1 MLEQEYKTFYDFAS
15 IYIPNWKTANKNDLA
30 NAYIDNEN
38 NESLRNAYFS
48 ALMLRYWGNI
58 GRYYISS
65 KSSGFTIDECYSWL
79 IEAITYALKM
89 RKWRDPKNPLS
100 KDKNAPDKVINRCI
114 YSRRQYYYY
123 LSNLDKRKSNFNS
136 FSLDSVSNDNEIDE
150 SHNYLLSD
158 LNYSF
163 SNKGCDINT
172 ISCNMLHQNRWFE
185 SFMLN
190 LLYLKDMGRYSTKK
204 KVWGFNLTEIYRE
217 ISSINYE
224 EFDYILRSIDNNIE
238 ATSINS
244 KYKDLKS
251 LKETSL
257 KSLIS
262 KTLNN
267 LKNNEDLKSLC
278 Y

>member
-1 MLEQEYKTFYDFAS
+1 MLEQEYKTLYNCAVAH
-15 IYIPNWKTANKNDLA
+15 IPDWRTRNKNDLA

-38 NESLRNAYFS
+38 NEILRDAYFS

-58 GRYYISS
+58 GKYYNSS

-79 IEAITYALKM
+79 VEAIEYALKA
-89 RKWRDPKNPLS
+89 RKWRDLNSPLS

-136 FSLDSVSNDNEIDE
+136 FSLDSISNDNEIDE

-158 LNYSF
+158 LSYSF
-163 SNKGCDINT
+163 SNKGYDINT

-185 SFMLN
+185 SFMLS
-190 LLYLKDMGRYSTKK
+190 LLYLKDMGRYSPKN

-217 ISSINYE
+217 ISSIKYE
-224 EFDYILRSIDNNIE
+224 DFNCILKNIDNNIE
-238 ATSINS
+238 DTSINS
-244 KYKDLKS
+244 KYKEIKS

-262 KTLNN
+262 KTLKT
-267 LKNNEDLKSLC
+267 LKNDEDLKNLC

>member
-1 MLEQEYKTFYDFAS
+1 MLY
-15 IYIPNWKTANKNDLA
+15 
-30 NAYIDNEN
+30 
-38 NESLRNAYFS
+38 
-48 ALMLRYWGNI
+48 
-58 GRYYISS
+58 
-65 KSSGFTIDECYSWL
+65 
-79 IEAITYALKM
+79 
-89 RKWRDPKNPLS
+89 
-100 KDKNAPDKVINRCI
+100 
-114 YSRRQYYYY
+114 
-123 LSNLDKRKSNFNS
+123 
-136 FSLDSVSNDNEIDE
+136 
-150 SHNYLLSD
+150 
-158 LNYSF
+158 
-163 SNKGCDINT
+163 
-172 ISCNMLHQNRWFE
+172 QNRWFE

-224 EFDYILRSIDNNIE
+224 DFNYILKNIDKNIE
-238 ATSINS
+238 DASIIS